1 MAKVVNKIKE
11 NPKLMQKKMSD
22 GRESLYLESYLGYNK
37 VLDGNGEL
45 KIKHHRKKEFLGLY
59 LFSNPRTP
67 LERQQNKDNLALGLE
82 IRAEKEKALR
92 YEEMGKPNPIKQKIN
107 LWDYFQKYLDSYDKK
122 DVRMIEGSL
131 NRFKSFIA
139 EYYPKF
145 TDIIKPDQIDRF
157 MIQKYVDYLM
167 THSTG
172 EGAKS
177 YYARFKKIIKSAVD
191 KDVMRKNPCD
201 GVTCIAGETVITKD
215 MLSVEEY
222 RLLANTPYQNK
233 EIVRAFFTSLFAGYR
248 FCDVKDLK
256 YSDVDYENRIIRIEQ
271 NKTKGKSKNSQVVTP
286 LSQTLISFIGYPKRP
301 HDPEEL
307 VFDLPS
313 HTGCLKALRTWTRRA
328 GIKKHITWHCARHS
342 FGVAL
347 LTGEGKVDIK
357 TLSSLLGHSGL
368 KYTERYTRT
377 ADVLKKQAIESLPEI
392 NLV

>member
-1 MAKVVNKIKE
+1 MAKVENRIKE
-11 NPKLMQKKMSD
+11 NPKLMQKKLSD
-22 GRESLYLESYLGYNK
+22 GRQSLYLDYYLGYNK
-37 VLDGNGEL
+37 ILDGNGDL

-92 YEEMGKPNPIKQKIN
+92 YDGMGKPNPIKQKTN
-107 LWDYFQKYLDSYDKK
+107 LWDYFQKYLGVYDKK
-122 DVRMIEGSL
+122 DIRMIVGSL

-139 EYYPKF
+139 EHYPKF
-145 TDIIKPDQIDRF
+145 MNVIKPDQIDRI
-157 MIQKYVDYLM
+157 MIQKFVDYL
-167 THSTG
+167 TEHSKG
-172 EGAKS
+172 EGAKT
-177 YYARFKKIIKSAVD
+177 YYARFKKVIKSAVD
-191 KDVMRKNPCD
+191 KDIIRKNPCE
-201 GVTCIAGETVITKD
+201 GIQCITGENVITKD
-215 MLSVEEY
+215 ILSTDEY
-222 RLLANTPYQNK
+222 RLLAKTPYQNK

-248 FCDVKDLK
+248 FCDVKDLR
-256 YSDVDYENRIIRIEQ
+256 YSDVDYENKLIRIEQ
-271 NKTKGKSKNSQVVTP
+271 NKTKGKSKNSQVITP
-286 LSQTLISFIGYPKRP
+286 LSETLIGFIGYPKRP
-301 HDPEEL
+301 YDPEEL
-307 VFDLPS
+307 VFNLPS

-347 LTGEGKVDIK
+347 LTGESKADIK

-377 ADVLKKQAIESLPEI
+377 ADALKKQAIESLPKI